1 MMLELGIIEVSS
13 SEWCSPVDFRYLNA
27 VSQFDPYPMPRIDD
41 LVERVGIEEYITTL
55 DLSKGYWQVALAPE
69 AQESIAFKTLFGI
82 YQFKLIDF
90 DRAFRELKEAI
101 CTNLLLHCPDF
112 DKQFTLQTDASG
124 TGLGGICCRNRM
136 ER

>member
-27 VSQFDPYPMPRIDD
+27 VSQ
-41 LVERVGIEEYITTL
+41 TTL

-69 AQESIAFKTLFGI
+69 AQESTAFKTLFGI